1 LESADSHASGGV
13 TTGTPRCIGRVE
25 HS

>member
-1 LESADSHASGGV
+1 LESADSHASGSV